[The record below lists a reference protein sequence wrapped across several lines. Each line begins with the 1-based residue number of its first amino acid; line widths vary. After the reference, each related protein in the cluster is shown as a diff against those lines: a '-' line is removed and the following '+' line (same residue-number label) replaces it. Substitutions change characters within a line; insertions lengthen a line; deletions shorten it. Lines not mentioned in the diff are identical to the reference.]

1 MPRPRG
7 TGSLYQRKESTV
19 WWIKYHRNGSYFR
32 ESTRTADKRKATRI
46 LSQRLAEISTGSFV
60 GPAHERITVGELADS
75 LFRDYRI
82 NGRKTLDD
90 VQTRWRLH
98 LEPFFGSRRVLEVT
112 SHMIS
117 PIRRSTTA

>member
-46 LSQRLAEISTGSFV
+46 LSQRLSGNQQWFTC
-60 GPAHERITVGELADS
+60 RTCTRAD
-75 LFRDYRI
+75 
-82 NGRKTLDD
+82 
-90 VQTRWRLH
+90 H
-98 LEPFFGSRRVLEVT
+98 RR
-112 SHMIS
+112 
-117 PIRRSTTA
+117 